1 MNAMEK
7 IWEETEVH
15 LCDHA
20 VKQQFQKV
28 QYHSWSYKEVFKSM
42 ASALT
47 LHSTKQE
54 KTIFFLT
61 CIFPQY
67 RNARCFGQFDLLFK
81 AVGWWQQYM
90 MLISFQWQYST
101 LIYYNCNIA

>member
-7 IWEETEVH
+7 IWVETEVH
-15 LCDHA
+15 LFDHA

-54 KTIFFLT
+54 KLSFSWLASSPSTSMQGVL
-61 CIFPQY
+61 
-67 RNARCFGQFDLLFK
+67 GQFDLLFK

-90 MLISFQWQYST
+90 MLISSQWQYST
-101 LIYYNCNIA
+101 LIYYNCYIA